1 MTPLR
6 RGRVSAALF
15 AMAASAAFAA
25 PASAAPA
32 TVTVD
37 NDSFGPTAVT
47 INAGESVTWDFKE
60 SSHNAYSDD
69 GWSVNKSFGTGT
81 FSKTF
86 DAEGTYRYYCQAHPG
101 MKGTVKVAAAPQ
113 AAPAPAPAAQPTGQP
128 TAGAAATAPAAWS
141 FPAAEDLRA
150 PVVSSLR
157 ATMPRKSRKPKLS
170 VRLSEAA
177 TVVVGVRRVMAVAR
191 ASAAMPAVRLKGR
204 RGVNRFNLNLR
215 GVRAGRYKL
224 RIVAV
229 DAAGNESPVRIATL
243 RVAR

>member
-1 MTPLR
+1 MTPPYA
-6 RGRVSAALF
+6 GRLARAVFISMALSG
-15 AMAASAAFAA
+15 ALATTAY
-25 PASAAPA
+25 AAPA
-32 TVTVD
+32 TVTVAD
-37 NDSFGPTAVT
+37 DAFAPAEVSVNV
-47 INAGESVTWDFKE
+47 GEAVTWDFKE

-86 DAEGTYRYYCQAHPG
+86 DAEGTYRYYCQAHPD

-113 AAPAPAPAAQPTGQP
+113 AAPTPAAQPTGQP

-141 FPAAEDLRA
+141 FPAAEDVRA
-150 PVVSSLR
+150 PVLSSLR
-157 ATMPRKSRKPKLS
+157 ATMPRKARAPKLT

-204 RGVNRFNLNLR
+204 RGVNRFTLSLR
-215 GVRAGRYKL
+215 GLRAGRYKL